1 MTEIWS
7 NNDDN
12 IDPSGIKE
20 PSVVIMDKQKSTISD
35 LMKQDGRRQTK
46 KDDVMALC
54 LAKSDRERKLV
65 ASQQSP
71 FKGNSTTKLIIPTKK
86 IGRGYDSFATVDKQK
101 VKVLVDYL
109 KKKTRK

>member
-1 MTEIWS
+1 
-7 NNDDN
+7 
-12 IDPSGIKE
+12 
-20 PSVVIMDKQKSTISD
+20 
-35 LMKQDGRRQTK
+35 MKQDGRRQTK

-71 FKGNSTTKLIIPTKK
+71 FKGNSKTKLIIPTKK
-86 IGRGYDSFATVDKQK
+86 IGHGYDSFATVDKQK

-109 KKKTRK
+109 KKRPVSNFLTHAYLSKLIVKFC